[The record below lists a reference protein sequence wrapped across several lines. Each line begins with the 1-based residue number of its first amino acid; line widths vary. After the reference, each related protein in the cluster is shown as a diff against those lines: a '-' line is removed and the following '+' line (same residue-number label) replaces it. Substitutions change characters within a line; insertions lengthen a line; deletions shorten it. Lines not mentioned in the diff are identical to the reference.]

1 MNKNNWLAKKQ
12 EDLPDFII
20 GGAMKC
26 GTTTL
31 HDMLSKSRV
40 VEILPYKHGRKVRV
54 IHHTDPIQQT
64 SNTAKIVQITPGT
77 GGDCLLYT
85 SPSPRD

>member
-1 MNKNNWLAKKQ
+1 MSAVY
-12 EDLPDFII
+12 
-20 GGAMKC
+20 
-26 GTTTL
+26 
-31 HDMLSKSRV
+31 DMLSKSRV

-77 GGDCLLYT
+77 GGD
-85 SPSPRD
+85 SPRRADARLGSAHARND